1 MNKILMNMNI
11 KQRLLSLDTAS
22 ISDALD
28 SLYITGGLKQIK
40 PLLQGKK
47 IAGPAYTVQYE
58 AYQPD
63 ENIFMNAGNY
73 IDDVPEGYVIVI
85 DNQGRDDCTNWGN
98 ILTTK
103 AKIGKIAG
111 TVINGSARDIFD
123 IRKMDYPLF
132 ACNTYMVS
140 GKNRTRV
147 KARQSVLNINDV
159 KITPGDWIVADDN
172 GVIVIPKIYLEE
184 VILRAENIEKTE
196 QSILNMISNGKKLE
210 EARTLFRYDT
220 PWRLR

>member
-111 TVINGSARDIFD
+111 TVIKGSARDIFD

-132 ACNTYMVS
+132 A
-140 GKNRTRV
+140 
-147 KARQSVLNINDV
+147 
-159 KITPGDWIVADDN
+159 
-172 GVIVIPKIYLEE
+172 
-184 VILRAENIEKTE
+184 
-196 QSILNMISNGKKLE
+196 
-210 EARTLFRYDT
+210 
-220 PWRLR
+220 